1 LLTCPTDG
9 IATCWVTPTRAAW
22 RGYPEPNMLKNMK
35 IKKLAIHGFKS
46 FSDRTEMHFPSGTS
60 AIVGPN
66 GCGKSNIVDAIRWV
80 IGEQNARHLRGKLM
94 EDLIFSGTEARKPI
108 GMAEVTLTLSNE
120 SGRAPVSY
128 ANFPEIEIQ
137 RRLYRSGES
146 EYLINKVPSRLK
158 DIIDFFGDT
167 GIGREAYSIIEQGQ
181 VGWLITAKPEERR
194 SIFEEAAGI
203 NKYKHKKDAALRRLD
218 STRQNLLRVGD
229 IMAEVKRQ
237 LNSLN
242 RQAKK
247 AERYKAFKDEL
258 KKLDLYLMYLQL
270 KAMLD
275 KRSLVEKAIA
285 ESEDREIALSAD
297 LSGRETLLQKTNIEY
312 LEKEGDF
319 NALREKSFEL
329 ESGVQ
334 AEERV
339 IELARLRSDELKRT
353 IGRLASDIEELKGH
367 REVSKKEL
375 EGLKLELVKVE
386 DAIDDNKVR
395 LSRKEDEV
403 AAMQRVLIEKELA
416 LKAEETSFMD
426 SNAMIANAKHLMQSH
441 IREEENLRLRR
452 AKHESESADTLN
464 AIDAKAAPFEAL
476 KEKIGALL
484 KRKEEGEAEFK
495 ISDKRRVA
503 LEAERASKTEDF
515 NRASAELTS
524 KRARLNTLEEME
536 RGMTG
541 IKDGV
546 RAVMGNDCSINVK
559 GLMAD
564 AIETTR
570 GFERAVEAVLGER
583 LQYVLVENQV
593 DGLRAVE
600 YLKTSSGGRGS
611 FVPLRDVRLY
621 EDSSSPAS
629 SGAPAST
636 PRGAKF
642 LREEVSVKDDYK
654 GLISCLMGDTLVVK
668 DLAEAVNVWK
678 ANGARRTVV
687 TMDGETIDPQ
697 GVITGGAS
705 NGSEAN
711 ILLKRREIKDLSAE
725 TYSLETS
732 SKSLAEGLKR
742 LDSELEGLKAAIEN
756 FRKRLYSDDIEKAN
770 MEGELKRAG
779 DELER
784 LKQKA
789 AELSSELR
797 LTDEAL
803 SSTALKKAEILKE
816 REGLERGM
824 ALKEL
829 RIKEIFEETKSLKQ
843 KKDSMQDDI
852 SGIKVVLASLEER
865 KSNISSQSL
874 DKGRV
879 ISETEKR
886 IESKNSEIASSSAE
900 IEAKA
905 KEELSHKELLEGLL
919 VRKDALRKDFV
930 QREEELASASEE
942 IKKLESGIKAV
953 NSELLKVKEARNAV
967 TLELREIDLTAANMK
982 EKSVERYGTDITSYV
997 PAEDVLAMERGTLDA
1012 SVTELREKLGAMG
1025 EVSLSALEE
1034 YAELEKRH
1042 DFLAVQQDDLNKSV
1056 ESLTSAITRINRT
1069 TRELFRKTFDE
1080 VNAKFSETFPKFFTG
1095 GRAELR
1101 ITGEGDILEC
1111 GVDIVAQP
1119 PGKKLQNINLLSGG
1133 EKALTATALIFAIFL
1148 IKPAPFCLLDEV
1160 DAPLDDVNVDRFN
1173 GFVKEMSTH
1182 SQFILITH
1190 NKRTME
1196 MADTLFGITMPEP
1209 GASKI
1214 VTVAL

>member
-1 LLTCPTDG
+1 
-9 IATCWVTPTRAAW
+9 
-22 RGYPEPNMLKNMK
+22 
-35 IKKLAIHGFKS
+35 
-46 FSDRTEMHFPSGTS
+46 MHFPPGTS

-120 SGRAPVSY
+120 SGNAPVSY

-218 STRQNLLRVGD
+218 ATKQNLLRVGD

-247 AERYKAFKDEL
+247 AERYKVFKDEL

-285 ESEDREIALSAD
+285 ESEDREIALAAD
-297 LSGRETLLQKTNIEY
+297 LSGRETLLQETNIEY
-312 LEKEGDF
+312 LKKEGEF

-367 REVSKKEL
+367 KGVSKKEL
-375 EGLKLELVKVE
+375 EGLKTELVKVE
-386 DAIDDNKVR
+386 DAIGDNRVR
-395 LSRKEDEV
+395 LSRKEDET
-403 AAMQRVLIEKELA
+403 AAMQRVLVEKELA
-416 LKAEETSFMD
+416 LKAEETSFME

-441 IREEENLRLRR
+441 IREEESLRLRH
-452 AKHESESADTLN
+452 AKYESESADTLK
-464 AIDAKAAPFEAL
+464 AIEGKFAPFEAL
-476 KEKIGALL
+476 KEKIIALL
-484 KRKEEGEAEFK
+484 KRKEEGEAELK
-495 ISDKRRVA
+495 ILEQRRIA
-503 LEAERASKTEDF
+503 FEAERASKTEDF

-524 KRARLNTLEEME
+524 KKARLNTLEEME
-536 RGMTG
+536 RGMAG

-546 RAVMGNDCSINVK
+546 RAVMENDCSINVK

-570 GFERAVEAVLGER
+570 GFEMAVEAVLGER
-583 LQYVLVENQV
+583 LQYVLVENQI

-600 YLKTSSGGRGS
+600 YLKSSSGGRGS
-611 FVPLRDVRLY
+611 FVPLNDMRLY
-621 EDSSSPAS
+621 EDSSPQLPS
-629 SGAPAST
+629 
-636 PRGAKF
+636 GAKF
-642 LREEVSVKDDYK
+642 LRDEISVKDDCK
-654 GLISCLMGDTLVVK
+654 GFIACLMGDTLVVK
-668 DLAEAVNVWK
+668 DLAVALDIWK
-678 ANGARRTVV
+678 TNGARRTIV
-687 TMDGETIDPQ
+687 TMDGETVDPQ

-705 NGSEAN
+705 NGNEAN
-711 ILLKRREIKDLSAE
+711 ILLKRREIKDLTSE
-725 TYSLETS
+725 TASLEAFS
-732 SKSLAEGLKR
+732 GSLAEGLKR
-742 LDSELEGLKAAIEN
+742 LDSELSGLKAAIEN
-756 FRKRLYSDDIEKAN
+756 YRNRLYSDDIEKAN

-784 LKQKA
+784 LKEKA
-789 AELSSELR
+789 NAFSTELR
-797 LTDEAL
+797 LTDESL
-803 SSTALKKAEILKE
+803 SSIAVKKAELLKE
-816 REGLERGM
+816 REELERGI
-824 ALKEL
+824 AIKER
-829 RIKEIFEETKSLKQ
+829 RIKEISEDTSSLKL
-843 KKDSMQDDI
+843 KKDSMQDDL

-879 ISETEKR
+879 ISEIEKR
-886 IESKNSEIASSSAE
+886 IESKNFEIASSSAE

-905 KEELSHKELLEGLL
+905 KEELAHKELLEGLL

-930 QREEELASASEE
+930 QREEELASASAE
-942 IKKLESGIKAV
+942 IKKLESGIKAL

-967 TLELREIDLTAANMK
+967 TLELREIDLSSVNMK
-982 EKSVERYGTDITSYV
+982 EKSVERYGTDITSYI

-1012 SVTELREKLGAMG
+1012 SVKELREKLGAMG

-1042 DFLAVQQDDLNKSV
+1042 DFLAAQQLDLDKSV
-1056 ESLTSAITRINRT
+1056 ESLQSAITRINRT
-1069 TRELFRKTFDE
+1069 TRELFQKTFDE
-1080 VNAKFSETFPKFFTG
+1080 VNAKFTETFPKFFTG

-1173 GFVKEMSTH
+1173 GFVKEMSCH

-1209 GASKI
+1209 GASKV

>member
-1 LLTCPTDG
+1 
-9 IATCWVTPTRAAW
+9 
-22 RGYPEPNMLKNMK
+22 MK

-46 FSDRTEMHFPSGTS
+46 FSERTEMHFPAGTS

-120 SGRAPVSY
+120 SGTAPVSY

-146 EYLINKVPSRLK
+146 EYSINKVPSRLK

-218 STRQNLLRVGD
+218 ATKQNLLRVGD

-247 AERYKAFKDEL
+247 AERYKVFKDEL

-270 KAMLD
+270 KAMFD
-275 KRSLVEKAIA
+275 KRSLAEKAIN
-285 ESEDREIALSAD
+285 ESEDREIFLAAD
-297 LSGRETLLQKTNIEY
+297 LSGRETLLQEINVGY
-312 LEKEGDF
+312 LEKETEF
-319 NALREKSFEL
+319 NALREKGFEL
-329 ESGVQ
+329 ESRVQ
-334 AEERV
+334 AEERAV
-339 IELARLRSDELKRT
+339 ELARLRSDELKRT
-353 IGRLASDIEELKGH
+353 IDRLASDIGELNGH
-367 REVSKKEL
+367 KVVSEKEL
-375 EGLKLELVKVE
+375 EGLRLELAKVI
-386 DAIDDNKVR
+386 DAIDDNRVR

-403 AAMQRVLIEKELA
+403 SAINRVLAEKELA
-416 LKAEETSFMD
+416 LKAGETSFME
-426 SNAMIANAKHLMQSH
+426 SNAKIANAKHLMQSH
-441 IREEENLRLRR
+441 IREEETLRARR
-452 AKHESESADTLN
+452 TKFEVESADTLK
-464 AIDAKAAPFEAL
+464 AMEGKAALFEAL
-476 KEKIGALL
+476 KERIVALL

-495 ISDKRRVA
+495 VLEKRRIA
-503 LEAERASKTEDF
+503 FEAERSSKTEDF
-515 NRASAELTS
+515 NRASAELAS
-524 KRARLNTLEEME
+524 KNARLTTLEEME
-536 RGMTG
+536 RGMAG

-546 RAVMGNDCSINVK
+546 RAVMGNGSGISVK
-559 GLMAD
+559 GLIAD

-583 LQYVLVENQV
+583 LQYVLVESQA

-600 YLKTSSGGRGS
+600 YLKSGSGGRGS
-611 FVPLRDVRLY
+611 FVPLNDMRLY
-621 EDSSSPAS
+621 EDSSSPS
-629 SGAPAST
+629 PS
-636 PRGAKF
+636 GAKF
-642 LREEVSVKDDYK
+642 LRDEVSVKDDYK
-654 GLISCLMGDTLVVK
+654 GLIACLIGDALVV
-668 DLAEAVNVWK
+668 DNLAAALDMWRS
-678 ANGARRTVV
+678 NGARKTIV

-697 GVITGGAS
+697 GVITGGAL

-711 ILLKRREIKDLSAE
+711 ILLKRREIKDLSSEAS
-725 TYSLETS
+725 SLETS
-732 SKSLAEGLKR
+732 SKSLSEGLKR
-742 LDSELEGLKAAIEN
+742 LDSELSGLKADIEN
-756 FRKRLYSDDIEKAN
+756 YRKRLYSDDIEKAN
-770 MEGELKRAG
+770 MEGEIQRAG

-784 LKQKA
+784 LKEKA
-789 AELSSELR
+789 AGLSSELR
-797 LTDEAL
+797 LADESL
-803 SSTALKKAEILKE
+803 SSIAVKKAELLKE
-816 REGLERGM
+816 REELE
-824 ALKEL
+824 ADIASKEL
-829 RIKEIFEETKSLKQ
+829 RIKELFEETKSLKQ
-843 KKDSMQDDI
+843 KKDSMSDDL
-852 SGIKVVLASLEER
+852 SAIKVVLASLEER
-865 KSNISSQSL
+865 KSNISSQSV
-874 DKGRV
+874 DKAAV
-879 ISETEKR
+879 ISGMEKR
-886 IESKNSEIASSSAE
+886 IESKNLETASSSVE
-900 IEAKA
+900 IEAKRE
-905 KEELSHKELLEGLL
+905 EELSHKELLEGLL
-919 VRKDALRKDFV
+919 VSKDALRKDFV
-930 QREEELASASEE
+930 QREEELASASAE
-942 IKKLESGIKAV
+942 IKRLESEVKSL
-953 NSELLKVKEARNAV
+953 NFELSKVKEARTSV
-967 TLELREIDLTAANMK
+967 TLELREIDLSSANMR
-982 EKSVERYGTDITSYV
+982 EKSIERYGTDITAYA
-997 PAEDVLAMERGTLDA
+997 PAEDVLAMERETLDA
-1012 SVTELREKLGAMG
+1012 AVIELREKLGAMG

-1056 ESLTSAITRINRT
+1056 ESLHSAITRINRT
-1069 TRELFRKTFDE
+1069 TRELFQKTFDE

-1101 ITGEGDILEC
+1101 ITGEGDVLEC

-1173 GFVKEMSTH
+1173 GFVKEMSGH

-1209 GASKI
+1209 GASKV